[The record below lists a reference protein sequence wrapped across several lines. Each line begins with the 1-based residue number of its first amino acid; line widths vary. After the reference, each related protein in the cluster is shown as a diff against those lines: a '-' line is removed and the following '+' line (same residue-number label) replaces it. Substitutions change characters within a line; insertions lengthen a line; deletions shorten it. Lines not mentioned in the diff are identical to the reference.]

1 MLSPAKRWL
10 RNFTAPVKCS
20 TASVTAIAARL
31 RATFTRMI
39 AGSDLDRVL
48 LLSTYPDSRKV
59 VPAIAGPAKGLTTPL
74 LLAGNRGPVR

>member
-10 RNFTAPVKCS
+10 RNFTAPVKYS

-39 AGSDLDRVL
+39 AGSDLVRVL
-48 LLSTYPDSRKV
+48 LLGTYPDSRKV
-59 VPAIAGPAKGLTTPL
+59 VPAPDGPMKGLAQL
-74 LLAGNRGPVR
+74 ILVGNRGPVR